1 MYDQEMRRHG
11 WQGDPPADDTEA
23 RERIIDATMRCVD
36 RHGPQKTGLSDVAQE
51 LGVTR
56 QTVYRHFASTEDLLI
71 AVAQVATDSYLD
83 RLAVHISKLSDPTE
97 IVVEAMAFT
106 ITSLPKDRYLG
117 LLLATGHSETFF
129 KSVTSASAFEFGHKM
144 LERMSVDWAALGFEA
159 HELDELVEF
168 TLRVVQSMVIDPS
181 TPKRSPT
188 QLRTYLRRWVGPAV
202 APAHRPTGAKR

>member
-1 MYDQEMRRHG
+1 MISPMRRHG
-11 WQGDPPADDTEA
+11 WQGDPPADDAEA

-83 RLAVHISKLSDPTE
+83 RLTVHLAKLTDPVE
-97 IVVEAMAFT
+97 IVVESMAST

-117 LLLATGHSETFF
+117 LLLATGHSETFL
-129 KSVTSASAFEFGHKM
+129 KSVTSATAFEFGHKM
-144 LERMSVDWAALGFEA
+144 LDRMNVDWAAMGFDDRQ
-159 HELDELVEF
+159 LDELVEF
-168 TLRVVQSMVIDPS
+168 TLRVVQSLVIDPA
-181 TPKRSPT
+181 TPKRSGP
-188 QLRTYLRRWVGPAV
+188 QLRAFLRRWVGPSITH
-202 APAHRPTGAKR
+202 AHRATDAPR